1 MIYTKDVLIFLLL
14 SFSSLVV
21 SASDAYSAH
30 DIQSIMP
37 VLEKALNENDI
48 NALHAI
54 YSTSATVILQD
65 AATLKTRLDINSY
78 WNDQLEQHN
87 PRFMIDVVDYH
98 VTEDLAYISALWTS
112 THINKN
118 VHINGGAEAI
128 ITDGYMYN
136 ILYRLE
142 EGRWKI
148 LMQQW

>member
-14 SFSSLVV
+14 SFSNLVV

-30 DIQSIMP
+30 DIQRIMP

-54 YSTSATVILQD
+54 YSTSATVIPQD
-65 AATLKTRLDINSY
+65 MTALKTRLDINSY
-78 WNDQLEQHN
+78 WNDELEQHN

-112 THINKN
+112 THINEN

-128 ITDGYMYN
+128 ITDGYLYN
-136 ILYRLE
+136 ILYRQE
-142 EGRWKI
+142 DGRWKI